1 MKKIF
6 TLFSLLMLTVVAMAA
21 DLTTGVTF
29 KGTWADTDGGYTPT
43 EGEIKVTKTDDGLK
57 FEVKNHVFNGY
68 AFPDYTVDYK
78 IDVTEDCSFNDESG
92 FAHAVLGGNASTE
105 GNAIMNAYWQMIK
118 GSVNNKSIDLYIK
131 YLGANMDELIH
142 VTFKG
147 TAVETTGINTVN
159 TADNSTI
166 TEIYTLGGARV
177 NSLQK
182 GINIVRLANGK
193 TVKVIK

>member
-78 IDVTEDCSFNDESG
+78 IDVTEDGSFNDESG
-92 FAHAVLGGNASTE
+92 FAHAVLGDNASTE
-105 GNAIMNAYWQMIK
+105 GTAIMNAYWQMIK
-118 GSVNNKSIDLYIK
+118 GSVDNKSIDLYIK

-159 TADNSTI
+159 TADNSTV

>member
-1 MKKIF
+1 
-6 TLFSLLMLTVVAMAA
+6 MLSVVAMAA
-21 DLTTGVTF
+21 DLKTGVTY
-29 KGTWADTDGGYTPT
+29 KGTWADIENAYTPV

-57 FEVKNHVFNGY
+57 FEVKNHIFNGY

-78 IDVTEDCSFNDESG
+78 IDVTEDGSFNDESG
-92 FAHAVLGGNASTE
+92 FAHAVLGDNASTE
-105 GNAIMNAYWQMIK
+105 GNAIMNAYRQMLK

-131 YLGANMDELIH
+131 YMGVNMTELQN

-166 TEIYTLGGARV
+166 TELYTLGGARV